1 MHPSAER
8 LLTVP
13 VFRDATPE
21 QRERLAEWFDVD
33 EYDAGTRLT
42 REGAFD
48 YSFFVLDDGEAGVE
62 VDGEEIARL
71 GSGDVYG
78 ELSILG
84 DGHRRANVVART
96 RVRVLSMPGTR
107 FRELQR
113 DMPEVA
119 ARIEAIGA
127 ERARTLDEG

>member
-1 MHPSAER
+1 MHPSADH

-13 VFRDATPE
+13 IFSETTPE
-21 QRERLAEWFDVD
+21 QRERLAGWFEVD
-33 EYDAGTRLT
+33 DYDAGTRLT

-71 GSGDVYG
+71 GSGEVYG

-96 RVRVLSMPGTR
+96 RVRVLSMLGTR

-113 DMPEVA
+113 EMPEVA

-127 ERARTLDEG
+127 ERARTLDQG